1 MRRIATWLLV
11 GAVAA
16 LGVAAAVDAL
26 RDEEVVVRE
35 SRPQTTTAAIPGL
48 TGQAGPA
55 AARLREA
62 RVAGVLTYADD
73 DCRLS
78 AVSLPDLEPARAPS
92 FEMCSPL
99 TDSSGLGTVDGD
111 VVWAGL
117 GYGAVQ
123 VVVGKR
129 LLGREISRW
138 LSGPGAARR
147 GPFRAVQAVALG
159 GERVL
164 VLVESTADPAE
175 RVLVLVENGRVISV
189 QPPWVV
195 REARF
200 MRPSPLGTYFALFG
214 PDGVRLFDR
223 NAGALAL
230 PAAARDPQAVA
241 WSPDERWTALATEG
255 AVYVFPS
262 EAPYDPMVRV
272 PLAVR
277 DLDWGGA
284 ARGS

>member
-16 LGVAAAVDAL
+16 LGIAAAVDSL
-26 RDEEVVVRE
+26 RGDERVVRE
-35 SRPQTTTAAIPGL
+35 SRPTPTTATVSGL
-48 TGQAGPA
+48 SGQAGPA

-62 RVAGVLTYADD
+62 GVSGVLTYSDD
-73 DCRLS
+73 DCRLR
-78 AVSLPDLEPARAPS
+78 AVSLPDLQPVRAPS
-92 FEMCSPL
+92 FEMCRPL

-117 GYGAVQ
+117 GYGSVQ
-123 VVVGKR
+123 VVVSR
-129 LLGREISRW
+129 ETLGREISRFA
-138 LSGPGAARR
+138 GPTAARR

-159 GERVL
+159 PERLAVLAASTVDPTVRVL
-164 VLVESTADPAE
+164 VV
-175 RVLVLVENGRVISV
+175 VENGRVILV
-189 QPPWVV
+189 QPRWVV

-200 MRPSPLGTYFALFG
+200 MRPSRLGTYFALFG

-223 NAGALAL
+223 NAGPLAL
-230 PAAARDPQAVA
+230 PAAARDPRAVA
-241 WSPDERWTALATEG
+241 WSPDERWTALATEN

-272 PLAVR
+272 PLGVR

-284 ARGS
+284 ERGS